1 VSRQGAKKQGIR
13 EHVKVRKKHD
23 SAGVGAVR
31 WLAAPFIFAVASMV
45 VRACR
50 RRLTGRAVQVEAVK
64 QARDWTLGM
73 AAFDRVLAALNQA
86 PAAPAGAGPVAGPDA
101 LGAQPQVAAA
111 DDCAGGPAA
120 EPPRK
125 RRKAAPAGGAA
136 EGKRRRAGTAAD
148 ACASGAPAE
157 PEPRGKRR
165 KCAGAQGDG
174 AQAAPNGAVAAAG
187 GAAESAAAPAG
198 GEAGGEGAAAAG
210 EGRAGGS
217 HLARFTRR
225 RRCKDARSYSGADL
239 AAILGAAPEPG
250 EPADNVGLLPD
261 GPRAA
266 CASGASSDG
275 RDRSV
280 GRRLTR
286 GAGRPIAAPLP
297 RAPPSQ
303 PDYATCPG
311 GAQARAARRPRMRRP
326 QPQLAR
332 QTRRTPGGAAAS
344 CGRAA
349 WAARRRQWR
358 TPPQACSRPG
368 RRCAPRAAG
377 LAWRR

>member
-1 VSRQGAKKQGIR
+1 
-13 EHVKVRKKHD
+13 
-23 SAGVGAVR
+23 
-31 WLAAPFIFAVASMV
+31 
-45 VRACR
+45 
-50 RRLTGRAVQVEAVK
+50 VQVEAVK